1 MGQQKLRSSNTKEYL
16 IIAFVLVSTLLV
28 MTDVTRNLSDEIH
41 IASEIKTLSPIQK
54 KPLQNIKSTLSEEE
68 LKRWTERLIKQS
80 E

>member
-1 MGQQKLRSSNTKEYL
+1 MGQQKHRSSNTKEYL